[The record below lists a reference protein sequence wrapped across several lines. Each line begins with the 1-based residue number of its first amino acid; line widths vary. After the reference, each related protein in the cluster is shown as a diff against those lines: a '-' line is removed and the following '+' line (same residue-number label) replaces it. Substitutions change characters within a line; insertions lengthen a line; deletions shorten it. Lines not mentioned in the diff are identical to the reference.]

1 MDLQYIQYLVVSAFV
16 LAVIIWQIHAF
27 ISNERR
33 INRLKNLFPLVNKS
47 VVEVVE
53 DTTIISN
60 ESARGEFKETL
71 DDINSYLAKNKNK
84 TFDYHIL
91 KEIVNRNSQSLEDE
105 VDTMLSTPLYLGLIA
120 TIFGI
125 AFGIIVFAWKDLAGL
140 LSGANTM
147 NSEGI
152 KVLLTDVGIAMI
164 ASLMGVLATKIST
177 SHFNKAKS
185 EMSKRKNRFLTWI
198 QTDLMSKLS
207 DDITGAILKMTN
219 DLNEFNRTFSQ
230 NTKELRQTLSTVN
243 DSYEGQVKL
252 LEAIDKIKINKIA
265 KANIEV
271 YDRLEG
277 CTEEL
282 EKLFHIISDSETYVA
297 KVVELNDKLGSVEE
311 RTRLFEELGNYF
323 MNEVEYVKDRQ
334 GMMRQHMSSLDSVL
348 QEALS
353 NMGDSIRENLQNLL
367 SVFQSQNQ
375 GIQQLIE
382 EQQRTLTDSLVQQQN
397 AVNEKI
403 DMIENPF
410 SGIKEMFD
418 QSISSMKQSF
428 SEQNTAI
435 KEMLTAQNLALDEA
449 LSTQQTAIIQKLKE
463 APNQLAALSDIA
475 KAVDRLN
482 QSISRVENNTRG
494 YAHPQTLIG
503 GSNKENIVK
512 PKGFFGKCKQY
523 FVHICAGGSFLIL
536 LTMLLLM
543 LFGK

>member
-1 MDLQYIQYLVVSAFV
+1 MELQYLQYLLITALVI
-16 LAVIIWQIHAF
+16 AVIIWQF
-27 ISNERR
+27 NTYRKNEER
-33 INRLKNLFPLVNKS
+33 IKRLKNLFPQINNSRVA
-47 VVEVVE
+47 VVD
-53 DTTIISN
+53 DTTVIVN
-60 ESARGEFKETL
+60 ENARGEFKETL

-105 VDTMLSTPLYLGLIA
+105 VDTMLPTPLYLGLIA

-125 AFGIIVFAWKDLAGL
+125 AIGIIIFAWKDLAGL
-140 LSGANTM
+140 LSGGNSM

-152 KVLLTDVGIAMI
+152 KVLLTDVGIAMF
-164 ASLMGVLATKIST
+164 ASLAGVFATKLST
-177 SHFNKAKS
+177 SHFNEAKS
-185 EMSKRKNRFLTWI
+185 VMSKNKNRFLTWI

-230 NTKELRQTLSTVN
+230 NTQELRQTLSTVN
-243 DSYEGQVKL
+243 DSYEGQVRL

-282 EKLFHIISDSETYVA
+282 EKLFTIISNSEEYVA
-297 KVVELNDKLGSVEE
+297 KVTALNDKLGSVEE
-311 RTRLFEELGNYF
+311 RTQLFEELGNYF
-323 MNEVEYVKDRQ
+323 KNEVEYVKDRQ

-353 NMGDSIRENLQNLL
+353 NMGDSLRANLQNLL
-367 SVFQSQNQ
+367 GVFQSQNQ

-382 EQQRTLTDSLVQQQN
+382 EQQRAMADSLIQQQL

-403 DMIENPF
+403 DKIENPF
-410 SGIKEMFD
+410 TGMKEMFE
-418 QSISSMKQSF
+418 QGISSMNQSF
-428 SEQNTAI
+428 ADQNTAI
-435 KEMLTAQNLALDEA
+435 KEMLAAQNLALEEA
-449 LSTQQTAIIQKLKE
+449 LSTQQAAIIQKLKD
-463 APNQLAALSDIA
+463 APNQLSALSDIA

-482 QSISRVENNTRG
+482 QSIARVESQTRG
-494 YAHPQTLIG
+494 NSVPQPLIG
-503 GSNKENIVK
+503 GTPKEDK
-512 PKGFFGKCKQY
+512 PVGFFGKFKQH

-536 LTMLLLM
+536 LAMLLLM